1 MKVTHREYVNVELEP
16 GRSRTV
22 RVQSP
27 NTPATGWVF
36 RYNGTTESALFL
48 GLGARRNK
56 KAVDVE
62 LTGPG
67 GVFVGSMRNGF
78 FGLECRTPGTI
89 REAPGPFGRAFWRDP
104 MEYIPVRQDAQHTL
118 RFRNNTD
125 RPVSYRL
132 LVETRSYDSE

>member
-1 MKVTHREYVNVELEP
+1 MKVTDREYINVDLDP

-27 NTPATGWVF
+27 KNPATGWIF

-48 GLGARRNK
+48 GFRRNK

-62 LTGPG
+62 LLAPG
-67 GVFVGSMRNGF
+67 GKPVGSMRNGF
-78 FGLECRTPGTI
+78 FGLECRTPGLIT
-89 REAPGPFGRAFWRDP
+89 EGPGPFGRAFWRDP
-104 MEYIPVRQDAQHTL
+104 MEYVEVRQDAQHTL

-132 LVETRSYDSE
+132 LIETRAYDSD